1 MTSARFEKFPLPFL
15 VCIFIHPKIHVLQ
28 YKGERQRLGCVKK
41 KLRCQTKR
49 GKMRSFDSPN
59 KARNCTSIISILY
72 AFSLNLL
79 PSPSPSLRTLCM
91 LGPRP
96 LRDVDGPQPEFA
108 KDKTTG
114 WVKLM
119 TCSCWLLNFVQ
130 IQCWP
135 WQILSLQNLV
145 LEKVASTI

>member
-1 MTSARFEKFPLPFL
+1 MSEVLSWLLGCYLPIPLPPHL
-15 VCIFIHPKIHVLQ
+15 
-28 YKGERQRLGCVKK
+28 CVESSWAAGGTPEV
-41 KLRCQTKR
+41 RICQ
-49 GKMRSFDSPN
+49 
-59 KARNCTSIISILY
+59 
-72 AFSLNLL
+72 L
-79 PSPSPSLRTLCM
+79 PIATP
-91 LGPRP
+91 PRP